1 MAKEIE
7 KQISELVQFKI
18 VEKEYAVDVPKYVEV
33 EVEVPKYVEKK
44 YEIPV
49 IVEKTYEK
57 PLIEEKPIMT
67 AEIVQHIKT
76 EITRA
81 ISQAVADLAFHI
93 ELPMPR
99 VVKVGRRTDG

>member
-7 KQISELVQFKI
+7 RQISELVQFKI
-18 VEKEYAVDVPKYVEV
+18 VEKEYEVDVPKYVEV

-44 YEIPV
+44 YEVPV
-49 IVEKTYEK
+49 IFEKKYEK
-57 PLIEEKPIMT
+57 PIIEEKPIMT

-81 ISQAVADLAFHI
+81 ISEAVADLAFNI

-99 VVKVGRRTDG
+99 VMKVAKR